1 MSPAFLVTGANCPVG
16 YEVRIKVLNARC
28 SAAPNSTYSAN
39 ESYPPPDHHQ
49 PGNDLDQQK

>member
-1 MSPAFLVTGANCPVG
+1 MSPAFLVTGANRPAG
-16 YEVRIKVLNARC
+16 YEVRIKILNARC